1 MDTRFQ
7 PLIVKECIRSV
18 LMDNLAH
25 KEYSSETMAED
36 TKVLVELIRKKIKDL
51 AYDRYKI
58 IVQVHIGEYRGQGIK
73 IASRKFWDA
82 DTDNFAQ
89 WFVVFIITDGT
100 TTLLVIHIGMEY
112 LPFSC
117 LFLTRLSLTPL
128 PFPSPSHQCLTK
140 IVHDDDHDNIKGS
153 DCTKSIGQLGK
164 HERLWSSLR

>member
-1 MDTRFQ
+1 MHSMIEKAQDPYTSIFDVRLFQ

-82 DTDNFAQ
+82 DTDNFA
-89 WFVVFIITDGT
+89 VDVYTNN
-100 TTLLVIHIGMEY
+100 
-112 LPFSC
+112 S
-117 LFLTRLSLTPL
+117 LF
-128 PFPSPSHQCLTK
+128 C
-140 IVHDDDHDNIKGS
+140 VAMVCGVYYY
-153 DCTKSIGQLGK
+153 
-164 HERLWSSLR
+164 